1 MKKPLILA
9 LLSVTMVA
17 HAQKVPEAKY
27 GKLTATDLERK
38 IYPIDSSASAV
49 VLYEAGST
57 EVEGNTKGWFSLV
70 YKEYKRIHILKKSA
84 YDEADIEIPLYTYGN
99 EEEDLQSLKAT
110 TYNLEGGKVV

>member
-9 LLSVTMVA
+9 LLSVSMAA
-17 HAQKVPEAKY
+17 HAQQAPNVKY
-27 GKLTATDLERK
+27 GKLTSADLDRK
-38 IYPIDSSASAV
+38 VYAVDSSASAV

-57 EVEGNTKGWFSLV
+57 EIEGNTKGWFSLV

-99 EEEDLQSLKAT
+99 EEE
-110 TYNLEGGKVV
+110 